1 MFNSLRNRLSLFFIS
16 LAIIPVITVSIILAQ
31 RSFSTLENQ
40 ALDSQRQVADGLG
53 TEIETFVRERED
65 ELRLISDVNA
75 LATLDVRGQRAV
87 LNNLLAHQQLYLE
100 LALLD
105 SQGQEQIR
113 LSRFEVFG
121 EGDLVSHATSPEFV
135 EAMKGQAYYS
145 PIYLG
150 EAEREPLITIA
161 LPVFDPFS
169 NNVSFVLVADFRF
182 RTVWDLIAARNL
194 GSDDDLYVIDAAGK
208 VIAHRDP
215 AVVFAGTTIQLPGH
229 DGRAEGLLGKD
240 VIFARDTLQF
250 GNEQLIVVAEQSV
263 SKALALAYNV
273 LYVAAAVTAA
283 ALVIAVILIFLTVR
297 RVVRPVERLS
307 RVAKEIQGGN
317 LSLRAEVTTQ
327 DEIGELAQSFN
338 GMTARLNEFIETLE
352 DRVAARTRDLQLAA
366 DVSKQINTLL
376 NLEELL
382 QQVVTLTSQSFKF
395 HSTHVFLLDE
405 PKKALFRAA
414 GADATGQLLEQGSQ
428 AIALGTEN
436 SLVAR
441 AARTKRLVVVNDAV
455 PGEHSN
461 EAPSELAIPM
471 LAKNELLGVFD
482 VQSETANRFSAEEI
496 NVLTTLAEQIA
507 IAVRNANLF
516 AAAQAAQREAEEANR
531 VKSRFLANMSHELR
545 TPLNS
550 ILNFAELVAD
560 GDLGPVTE
568 SQTDALN
575 EVVNNGDHLL
585 SLINDILDLTKIEV
599 HMMELF
605 IQDVELNPMLDSVLS
620 TARVL
625 VKDKPE
631 ITIKTEIEPGLPV
644 IKGDKRRIRQVLLN
658 LINNAVKFTT
668 EGSISIIARRQ
679 DHQIYLAVR
688 DTGIGI
694 APEDQQL
701 VFESFRQTNQ
711 GLIAGSGAG
720 LGLAI
725 SKNLVESHGG
735 TMRLE
740 STVGQGSTFSFTLP
754 VASEQAEV
762 K

>member
-16 LAIIPVITVSIILAQ
+16 LAIIPVITVSAILAQ
-31 RSFSTLENQ
+31 RSFTTLEDQ
-40 ALDSQRQVADGLG
+40 ALSSQRQTADSLG

-75 LATLDVRGQRAV
+75 LATLDTRSQRAV

-121 EGDLVSHATSPEFV
+121 QNDLVSRASNPEYL
-135 EAMKGQAYYS
+135 ETMKGQAYYS

-150 EAEREPLITIA
+150 QAEREPLITIA
-161 LPVFDPFS
+161 LPVFDPFTS
-169 NNVSFVLVADFRF
+169 NVSFVLVADFRF

-194 GSDDDLYVIDAAGK
+194 GSDDDLYVLDSTGQ

-215 AVVFAGTTIQLPGH
+215 SVVFADTTVHLPAH
-229 DGRAEGLLGKD
+229 DGRAEGLSGQD
-240 VIFARDTLQF
+240 VIFARDTVQF
-250 GNEQLIVVAEQSV
+250 GNEQLTVVAEETV

-273 LYVAAAVTAA
+273 LYVATAVTAA
-283 ALVIAVILIFLTVR
+283 ALLIAVILIILTVR

-307 RVAKEIQGGN
+307 RVAREIQGGN
-317 LSLRAEVTTQ
+317 LALRADVTTQ
-327 DEIGELAQSFN
+327 DEIGDLAQAFN

-376 NLEELL
+376 DLDELL
-382 QQVVTLTSQSFKF
+382 QQVATLTSQSFKF
-395 HSTHVFLLDE
+395 HATHVFLLSE
-405 PKKALFRAA
+405 PKNALLRAA
-414 GADATGQLLEQGSQ
+414 GADANGQPLDVGTQHV
-428 AIALGTEN
+428 ALSAEN
-436 SLVAR
+436 SLIAQ
-441 AARTKRLVVVNDAV
+441 AARSRTLAARNEPAAPDA
-455 PGEHSN
+455 
-461 EAPSELAIPM
+461 APDPTRSELAIPM
-471 LAKNELLGVFD
+471 LAKNELLGVLD
-482 VQSETANRFSAEEI
+482 VQSDHFSVEET

-516 AAAQAAQREAEEANR
+516 AATQAAQREAEEANR

-560 GDLGPVTE
+560 GDLGPVNE
-568 SQTDALN
+568 GQTDALN
-575 EVVNNGDHLL
+575 EVVDNGDHLL

-620 TARVL
+620 TAKVL
-625 VKDKPE
+625 VKDRPE
-631 ITIKTEIEPGLPV
+631 VAIKTEIEPNLPV

-658 LINNAVKFTT
+658 LINNAVKFTS

-679 DHQIYLAVR
+679 DNQIYLAVR
-688 DTGIGI
+688 DTGVGI

-701 VFESFRQTNQ
+701 VFESFRQTNH

-725 SKNLVESHGG
+725 SKSLVESHAG
-735 TMRLE
+735 TMHLD
-740 STVGQGSTFSFTLP
+740 STPGQGSTFSFTLP
-754 VASEQAEV
+754 VKAAEQAGV
-762 K
+762 Q

>member
-1 MFNSLRNRLSLFFIS
+1 MFKSLRNRLSLFFIS
-16 LAIIPVITVSIILAQ
+16 LAIIPVITVSVILAQ
-31 RSFSTLENQ
+31 RSFTTLENR
-40 ALDSQRQVADGLG
+40 ALDSQRQTADSLG

-65 ELRLISDVNA
+65 ELRLVSDVNA
-75 LATLDVRGQRAV
+75 LATLDTRDQRVV

-113 LSRFEVFG
+113 LSRLEVFNQT
-121 EGDLVSHATSPEFV
+121 DLVSRANSPEFV
-135 EAMKGQAYYS
+135 EAMNGQAYYS

-161 LPVFDPFS
+161 LPVFDPFTS
-169 NNVSFVLVADFRF
+169 NVSYVLVADFRF
-182 RTVWDLIAARNL
+182 RTVWDLIAARDL
-194 GSDDDLYVIDAAGK
+194 GSDDDLYVIDTNGQ

-215 AVVFAGTTIQLPGH
+215 SVVFAGTTIHLPAH
-229 DGRAEGLLGKD
+229 DGRAEGLSGKD
-240 VIFARDTLQF
+240 VIFARDTVQF
-250 GNEQLIVVAEQSV
+250 GNEQLIVVAEETV

-273 LYVAAAVTAA
+273 LYVAAAVTAV

-297 RVVRPVERLS
+297 RVVRPIERLS
-307 RVAKEIQGGN
+307 RVAREIQGGN
-317 LSLRAEVTTQ
+317 LALRAEVTTQ
-327 DEIGELAQSFN
+327 DEIGDLAQAFN

-376 NLEELL
+376 DLDELL
-382 QQVVTLTSQSFKF
+382 QQVATLTSQSFKF
-395 HSTHVFLLDE
+395 HSTHVFLLSE
-405 PKKALFRAA
+405 PQKALLHAA
-414 GADATGQLLEQGSQ
+414 GADDDGHLLETGTQE
-428 AIALGTEN
+428 IALDAEN
-436 SLVAR
+436 SLIAQ
-441 AARTKRLVVVNDAV
+441 AARTRTLAAKNDPV
-455 PGEHSN
+455 PPD
-461 EAPSELAIPM
+461 AIPSPIQAELAIPM
-471 LAKNELLGVFD
+471 LAKNELLGVLD
-482 VQSETANRFSAEEI
+482 VQSDHFSTEEI

-560 GDLGPVTE
+560 GDLGPVNTG
-568 SQTDALN
+568 QTDALN

-631 ITIKTEIEPGLPV
+631 ITIKTDIEPNLPM

-658 LINNAVKFTT
+658 LLNNAVKFTT
-668 EGSISIIARRQ
+668 EGTISIIARRQ
-679 DHQIYLAVR
+679 DSQIYLAVR
-688 DTGIGI
+688 DTGSGI
-694 APEDQQL
+694 ALEDQEL

-735 TMRLE
+735 TMHLE
-740 STVGQGSTFSFTLP
+740 SVVGQGSTFSFMLP
-754 VASEQAEV
+754 VVPEQAGV

>member
-16 LAIIPVITVSIILAQ
+16 LAIIPVITVSVILAQ
-31 RSFSTLENQ
+31 RSFTTLEKQ
-40 ALDSQRQVADGLG
+40 ALDSQRQTADGLG
-53 TEIETFVRERED
+53 TEIDTFVRERED
-65 ELRLISDVNA
+65 ELRLVSDVNA
-75 LATLDVRGQRAV
+75 LATLDTRDQRVV

-113 LSRFEVFG
+113 LSRLQVFG
-121 EGDLVSHATSPEFV
+121 QNDLVSRAPNPEFV
-135 EAMKGQAYYS
+135 EAMQGNDYFS

-161 LPVFDPFS
+161 LPVFAPFS
-169 NNVSFVLVADFRF
+169 EDVRYVLVADFRF

-194 GSDDDLYVIDAAGK
+194 GSEDDLYVLNAAGQ

-215 AVVFAGTTIQLPGH
+215 AVVFAGTTMHLPAK
-229 DGRAEGLLGKD
+229 DGRAEGLSGQD
-240 VIFARDTLQF
+240 VIFARDTVQF
-250 GNEQLIVVAEQSV
+250 GNEQLTVVAEESV

-273 LYVAAAVTAA
+273 LYVAGVVTAG
-283 ALVIAVILIFLTVR
+283 ALVIAVILVFLTVR
-297 RVVRPVERLS
+297 RVVRPIERLS
-307 RVAKEIQGGN
+307 RVAREIQGGN
-317 LSLRAEVTTQ
+317 LALRAEVTTQ

-352 DRVAARTRDLQLAA
+352 DRVTARTRDLQLAA

-376 NLEELL
+376 DLQELL
-382 QQVVTLTSQSFKF
+382 QQVATLTSQSFKF
-395 HSTHVFLLDE
+395 QSTHVFLLSE
-405 PKKALFRAA
+405 PKKALLRAA
-414 GADATGQLLEQGSQ
+414 GADANGQPLNAGTQHV
-428 AIALGTEN
+428 ALDAAN
-436 SLVAR
+436 SLIAQ
-441 AARTKRLVVVNDAV
+441 AARTRTLAARNDPV
-455 PGEHSN
+455 PPDA
-461 EAPSELAIPM
+461 APSPTHAELAIPM
-471 LAKNELLGVFD
+471 LAKNELLGVLD
-482 VQSETANRFSAEEI
+482 VQTDHFSTEEI
-496 NVLTTLAEQIA
+496 NVLSTLAEQIA

-516 AAAQAAQREAEEANR
+516 AASQAAQREAEEANR

-560 GDLGPVTE
+560 GDLGPVNEGQTE
-568 SQTDALN
+568 ALK
-575 EVVNNGDHLL
+575 EVVDNGDHLL

-620 TARVL
+620 TAKVL

-631 ITIKTEIEPGLPV
+631 ITIKTDIERSLPV

-658 LINNAVKFTT
+658 LIHNAIKFTSA
-668 EGSISIIARRQ
+668 GSISIIARRQ
-679 DHQIYLAVR
+679 NDQIYLAVS
-688 DTGIGI
+688 DTGVGI

-701 VFESFRQTNQ
+701 VFESFRQTNH
-711 GLIAGSGAG
+711 GLIAGTGAG

-735 TMRLE
+735 TMHLE

-754 VASEQAEV
+754 VITEQAGV
-762 K
+762 Q